1 MAGPLGRN
9 RWAAA
14 GERSKF
20 RYSCTGSAL
29 NYANDGM
36 MEIRPCFLPKKHP
49 RARGSGMRPALDL
62 EGDVT
67 FAGLFRAMGRQ
78 MGHGQ
83 VVDGGTSGLGWPAVF
98 DFLLTGLKKA
108 PG

>member
-1 MAGPLGRN
+1 
-9 RWAAA
+9 
-14 GERSKF
+14 
-20 RYSCTGSAL
+20 
-29 NYANDGM
+29 
-36 MEIRPCFLPKKHP
+36 
-49 RARGSGMRPALDL
+49 MRPALDL